1 MIRIYFKDKEGRRPA
16 DLLDLISNNY
26 LREEVRNVLRE
37 PACHAEFLM
46 TRTPLKKLKK
56 SYKGVATYFSLFWV
70 TFLLNSLL
78 AGHSD
83 YFWFFTSVS
92 LFFLDQII
100 AMFCICMDPGFI
112 EKDNSLEFTELLKK
126 CDASSLCPFCE
137 VIRGARSR
145 HCNFCNRCVDRF
157 DHHCPWINN
166 CVGRRNHIVFL
177 LHLICVQ
184 LYCISVLIG
193 IFIRKSF

>member
-1 MIRIYFKDKEGRRPA
+1 MI
-16 DLLDLISNNY
+16 SSNY

-56 SYKGVATYFSLFWV
+56 SYKGVAAYFGLLWA
-70 TFLLNSLL
+70 TFLLNLLL

-83 YFWFFTSVS
+83 YFWFLASVA
-92 LFFLDQII
+92 LFLADQ
-100 AMFCICMDPGFI
+100 AAALLCICKDPGFI
-112 EKDNSLEFTELLKK
+112 DKDPSLEFAELLKK

-137 VIRGARSR
+137 IIRGARSR
-145 HCNFCNRCVDRF
+145 HCNFCDRCVDRF

-166 CVGRRNHIVFL
+166 CVGRRNHAVFL
-177 LHLICVQ
+177 LHLLLVQ
-184 LYCISVLIG
+184 LYCLAVLVGVCIS
-193 IFIRKSF
+193 KSFSP